1 MLCFGF
7 VAARRGAAP
16 LVRFEPA
23 EPFGTVSVRASSV
36 LTDWMAAGAPRD
48 SEPRRVDVN
57 TTAGGVT
64 ASAFGGAYRSAPR
77 NTGDPA
83 QFVQAVYALNGADTL
98 AAAAAAPVAE
108 PDQRDPVTQDEV
120 VLGGVEFVDDPDGYT
135 TPNGH
140 RYDPPVIGGVPAI
153 PLLKHQRHLRRHTA
167 LNGEPGSGKT
177 TMAEVAFGDELV
189 QCPFDGS
196 TTEDGVVGQWLPDP
210 ESPSGFA
217 WFDGPLI
224 VAMVEGRPFLADE
237 LGRAPHDVQGI
248 LLPVMDHRRSL
259 VVKTNRAKGVITA
272 KPGFCVIITN
282 NFDSEYGLI
291 DALNDRVGVTVTVPT
306 SMITAMKLGVPQK
319 FVNWAAGRQATA
331 EAAEVTGGIPVWY
344 PGLRTLIDARD
355 NTAAFGLTF
364 AASAI
369 VTSCPDLE
377 QRPEIA
383 TSLSHLVGD
392 TVPTTGLTAAALP
405 VRAA

>member
-98 AAAAAAPVAE
+98 AAAVAAPVAE

-196 TTEDGVVGQWLPDP
+196 TTEDGVVGQWLRIPNPPLD
-210 ESPSGFA
+210 SPGST
-217 WFDGPLI
+217 
-224 VAMVEGRPFLADE
+224 GR
-237 LGRAPHDVQGI
+237 
-248 LLPVMDHRRSL
+248 
-259 VVKTNRAKGVITA
+259 
-272 KPGFCVIITN
+272 
-282 NFDSEYGLI
+282 
-291 DALNDRVGVTVTVPT
+291 
-306 SMITAMKLGVPQK
+306 
-319 FVNWAAGRQATA
+319 
-331 EAAEVTGGIPVWY
+331 
-344 PGLRTLIDARD
+344 
-355 NTAAFGLTF
+355 
-364 AASAI
+364 
-369 VTSCPDLE
+369 
-377 QRPEIA
+377 
-383 TSLSHLVGD
+383 
-392 TVPTTGLTAAALP
+392 
-405 VRAA
+405 